1 MNLIDEILDKLTVS
15 EKAGL
20 VCGSSFFGIAGV
32 PSLNI
37 SGINPLDG
45 GTGINYE
52 QLIGD
57 IFSRLRKEME
67 DGADDML
74 PKPSEER
81 HVIDNYFCTD
91 RLSERERGFREVAS
105 RELNKRFT
113 KNTKVSKNTIY
124 EITRSE
130 DEKGDMMS
138 PGCFP
143 TGMMLGATWNPDIVY
158 GVGQALGRE
167 ARAYGIHMLLG
178 TPNINIHRDP
188 LNGRLF
194 EGFSEDPKLVAKLA
208 PSLVKGVQSE
218 GVAANVKHFAVNN
231 QETNRQ
237 GINVL
242 ISERA
247 LNEIYFPGF
256 KACVQEGGAATIMAA
271 YNKINGSACTENK
284 WLLQETLRD
293 KWGFNGMVISDW
305 GAVYHQV
312 EALKAGTDVNMP
324 GSVDIA
330 PIVSAIEEGR
340 LTMEELDTSARRVLA
355 LIFEYGMPEKYDET
369 CQYIMDMSK
378 QAAYKAACEGIVM
391 LKNEREIFPLI
402 NGGIDIKNSDSVFVD
417 VTASNNNSKVVLCGS
432 GAANLYDCG
441 TGSAGITTDK
451 TTDIYSCLAEQGVNV
466 CCGIPENYGSANI
479 SCYICVARVS
489 GMEGNDRLGMDL
501 NDDDKAVLD
510 KLVDIRK
517 QNPAVKLGL
526 ILNVSGPVDITK
538 WEQMLDGI
546 FCMFLPGMEGGRAM
560 ADILT
565 GRINPS
571 GKLPLTFP
579 KKYADTPTCLNFP
592 GDGYEVNYGEGI
604 YVGYRYYDKKQVEPM
619 YPFGYG
625 MSYSKFEIS
634 NIRCNKETVPV
645 ELVSDKG
652 EIINTRMPVLK
663 NEIKVYADVK
673 NLGPD
678 AHGEGQEVIQL
689 YVRDIHASIS
699 KPVKEL
705 KAFKKVRLNPNE
717 TKTVELALSIEDFAS
732 FDGDIHEWTAE
743 EGIYEILIGTSV
755 SDIAGSIKVYLDTK
769 STYSYGIG
777 TTIKRLYED
786 TVAREHLF
794 MLFDGLGLDR
804 GYIMSKYEYEPSY
817 TLDRLLKDIY
827 KGDYPI
833 SDELIAFLNK
843 VSLIKRV

>member
-1 MNLIDEILDKLTVS
+1 MNLIDEIMSKITVT
-15 EKAGL
+15 EKAEL
-20 VCGSSFFGIAGV
+20 VCGSSFFGMAGV
-32 PSLNI
+32 PSLKI
-37 SGINPLDG
+37 SGMNPLDG

-57 IFSRLRKEME
+57 IFSRLRKEMGDE
-67 DGADDML
+67 AEYML

-81 HVIDNYFCTD
+81 QVIDNYFCVD
-91 RLSERERGFREVAS
+91 RLSEREQGFREVAS
-105 RELNKRFT
+105 REINNRFV
-113 KNTKVSKNTIY
+113 KNTKVRKNTIY
-124 EITRSE
+124 EITCSE

-194 EGFSEDPKLVAKLA
+194 EGFSEDPALVAQLA
-208 PSLVKGVQSE
+208 PSLVQGVQSE
-218 GVAANVKHFAVNN
+218 GVAANVKHFAANN

-237 GINVL
+237 GINEI

-256 KACVQEGGAATIMAA
+256 KACVKEGGAATIMAA

-293 KWGFNGMVISDW
+293 KWGFKGVVVSDW
-305 GAVYHQV
+305 GAVYNQV

-324 GSVDIA
+324 GPVDIA
-330 PIVSAIEEGR
+330 PIVSAIEDGS
-340 LTMEELDTSARRVLA
+340 LTMEELDASAKRVLE
-355 LIFEYGMPEKYDET
+355 LIFAYGMPEKYDET

-391 LKNEREIFPLI
+391 LKNERGIFPLI
-402 NGGIDIKNSDSVFVD
+402 NGGIDSTNSDSVFAD
-417 VTASNNNSKVVLCGS
+417 VAASNDNSKVVLCGS
-432 GAANLYDCG
+432 GAAELYDCG

-451 TTDIYSCLAEQGVNV
+451 TTDIYSCLYEQGVNV
-466 CCGIPENYGSANI
+466 CCGIPEDYRTSNI
-479 SCYICVARVS
+479 SSYLCVARVA
-489 GMEGNDRLGMDL
+489 GMEGNDRLSMDF

-510 KLVDIRK
+510 RLVDIKK
-517 QNPAVKLGL
+517 QNPSVRLGL
-526 ILNVSGPVDITK
+526 ILNVSGPVDITR
-538 WEQMLDGI
+538 WEKMLDGI
-546 FCMFLPGMEGGRAM
+546 FCIFLPGMEGGRAM

-579 KKYADTPTCLNFP
+579 KKYTDTPTCLNFP

-652 EIINTRMPVLK
+652 EIRNTRMPVWK
-663 NEIKVYADVK
+663 DEIKIYVDIK
-673 NLGPD
+673 NLGPN
-678 AHGEGQEVIQL
+678 AHGEGQEVVQL
-689 YVRDIHASIS
+689 YISDTDASIS

-705 KAFKKVRLNPNE
+705 KAFKKVRLDVGE
-717 TKTVELALSIEDFAS
+717 TKTVEFSLSLEDFAS
-732 FDGDIHEWTAE
+732 FDGDIHEWVAE
-743 EGIYEILIGTSV
+743 EGIYDIMVGTSAA
-755 SDIAGSIKVYLDTK
+755 DIAGTIQVYLDTH
-769 STYSYGIG
+769 SPYSYGMN

-794 MLFDGLGLDR
+794 KLFDRLELDK
-804 GYIMSKYEYEPSY
+804 GYIMGKYEYVPSC
-817 TLDRLLKDIY
+817 TLDGLLREIY
-827 KGDYPI
+827 KGDYPF
-833 SDELIAFLNK
+833 SEAVMEFLSR
-843 VSLIKRV
+843 VSAIKRA